1 VSALLAAVSPSPS
14 PTSQAVGSGSPG
26 FIGFVFT
33 FALAIAA
40 VLLFLSLTRH
50 LRIVQR
56 RSEAAEAE
64 GGDEGAAGGEGDQ
77 RDRPAGQGI
86 RDVGAAGADLEM
98 DSTDL
103 PSLDDRDDEGR
114 G

>member
-1 VSALLAAVSPSPS
+1 MSALLAAVSPTPS

-50 LRIVQR
+50 LRLVQR
-56 RSEAAEAE
+56 RAAERDEAE
-64 GGDEGAAGGEGDQ
+64 GNAPTGEGA
-77 RDRPAGQGI
+77 
-86 RDVGAAGADLEM
+86 RDVGPRGADLEV
-98 DSTDL
+98 DQTDL
-103 PSLDDRDDEGR
+103 PSLDDRDDEGHP
-114 G
+114 